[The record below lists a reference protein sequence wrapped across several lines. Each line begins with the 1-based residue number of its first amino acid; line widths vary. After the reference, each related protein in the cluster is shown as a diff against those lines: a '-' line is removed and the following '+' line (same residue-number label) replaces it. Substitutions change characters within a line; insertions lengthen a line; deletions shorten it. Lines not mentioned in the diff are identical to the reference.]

1 MKNASN
7 PKSRVKSVPQNF
19 GYTKKSNGSATATE
33 VSTNA
38 MTSRTAAVSAVPRTN
53 KLAKVSG
60 GTQTTTNDFQQ
71 SEFCEIFIVTH
82 KSVLLFTRELTDF
95 FLCLLILEAMQYKSY
110 SLNGPGAAQLSQS
123 VKDRFASGTN
133 SLPKSGLDMHVFHA
147 RLDIRKIKQ
156 IFFFFAKFFIY

>member
-7 PKSRVKSVPQNF
+7 SKARVKSVPQNF

-71 SEFCEIFIVTH
+71 SEFREIFIVTQN
-82 KSVLLFTRELTDF
+82 KNVLLFTRMT
-95 FLCLLILEAMQYKSY
+95 
-110 SLNGPGAAQLSQS
+110 
-123 VKDRFASGTN
+123 RFYVS
-133 SLPKSGLDMHVFHA
+133 F
-147 RLDIRKIKQ
+147 
-156 IFFFFAKFFIY
+156 

>member
-33 VSTNA
+33 ISTSA
-38 MTSRTAAVSAVPRTN
+38 MTSRTAAVSAVPRSN

-71 SEFCEIFIVTH
+71 SEFREIFIDTH
-82 KSVLLFTRELTDF
+82 KIKIVLLFTRMTI
-95 FLCLLILEAMQYKSY
+95 FLCL
-110 SLNGPGAAQLSQS
+110 
-123 VKDRFASGTN
+123 
-133 SLPKSGLDMHVFHA
+133 
-147 RLDIRKIKQ
+147 
-156 IFFFFAKFFIY
+156 

>member
-1 MKNASN
+1 MLRIGIKGYVNFSLYIVYLFIFIFNPFCLNSQKEKQSIAMKNASN
-7 PKSRVKSVPQNF
+7 SKARVKSVPQNF

-71 SEFCEIFIVTH
+71 SEFREIFIVTQN
-82 KSVLLFTRELTDF
+82 KNVLLFTRMT
-95 FLCLLILEAMQYKSY
+95 
-110 SLNGPGAAQLSQS
+110 
-123 VKDRFASGTN
+123 RFYVS
-133 SLPKSGLDMHVFHA
+133 F
-147 RLDIRKIKQ
+147 
-156 IFFFFAKFFIY
+156 